1 MQFENRLKKLE
12 RELPEKVRSREQQN
26 TPGEKVSTLQFIHVY
41 QPMWIREQSGIRN
54 PWCEAIDRYFL
65 KKRKEREE
73 NDERRR
79 SAHTQDKRQ
88 ELESAN
94 SEPAVREA
102 TSPVT
107 SVVTKTLEAK
117 EDPRAE
123 PTAPK
128 PVLAPRTM
136 PRPSARRTNP
146 AVAAA
151 PWPRKGQPLSSI
163 TVGPQR
169 FKRRRW

>member
-26 TPGEKVSTLQFIHVY
+26 TPGERVSALQFIHVY

-54 PWCEAIDRYFL
+54 LWCEAIDRYFL
-65 KKRKEREE
+65 KNQKEREE
-73 NDERRR
+73 NNERR
-79 SAHTQDKRQ
+79 SLESMQHQRQ
-88 ELESAN
+88 GLESAN

-102 TSPVT
+102 TSTVT

-117 EDPRAE
+117 ENSGVE
-123 PTAPK
+123 PTPPK
-128 PVLAPRTM
+128 PILTSRTM
-136 PRPSARRTNP
+136 PRAPARRPNP

-151 PWPRKGQPLSSI
+151 
-163 TVGPQR
+163 
-169 FKRRRW
+169 RRPKKVSP